1 MSNPFSNGVP
11 EPAWLTYGPGDDPIP
26 DNYLPDEARSALREL
41 GEDWLDPVDINTLM
55 HKVLSEDPVT
65 KHAKHLRELYEEW
78 LKLTKA
84 FGDTAMAVYDE
95 TVGDDWR
102 DE

>member
-11 EPAWLTYGPGDDPIP
+11 EPSWLKYGPDDPDVP
-26 DNYLPDEARSALREL
+26 DNYLDPEARRALLEL
-41 GEDWLDPVDINTLM
+41 AESWLDPVDINTLM
-55 HKVLSEDPVT
+55 HKVLSEDPIT
-65 KHAKHLRELYEEW
+65 KHADALRERYEEW
-78 LKLTKA
+78 LTLTKA